1 MNAKT
6 ETALAAEAAA
16 EQATPSTRKEAAG
29 IVKRSSAFY
38 ADPRTITP
46 KLKADGTRLNKRFDF
61 GDIEEL
67 AASIKANG
75 LLMPLRVKRIAPTV
89 LEDGKGPEGGQIKNF
104 ELIDG
109 ERRLTAIQLI
119 LKKDP
124 SAFPDGVLIII
135 VDKDQNDVTSLIQ
148 MYVANGAK
156 NFTPIEE
163 AHAFKDMKDSG
174 MTIKQICAATGKA
187 HMHVTEILA
196 LLDGDETLVEAATK
210 GTIGK
215 TMAKTLARFGKD
227 KDTQAKLTKAA
238 VEAGKDKGKLNQVK
252 KAIQEART
260 TKAAAKGR
268 TLKIRA
274 LDDAALSTLGAKLAA
289 TMTDKM
295 KDAGKPLDFNL
306 RDWVKKDEALALAAA
321 FGALEAL
328 KAAAG
333 AKVNLDF

>member
-1 MNAKT
+1 MTSTPA
-6 ETALAAEAAA
+6 AFAQAAEATSAPAA
-16 EQATPSTRKEAAG
+16 RKEAAG

-46 KLKADGTRLNKRFDF
+46 KLKADGARLNKRFDF
-61 GDIEEL
+61 GDLEEL

-89 LEDGKGPEGGQIKNF
+89 IDDGKGPEGAQVKNF

-109 ERRLTAIQLI
+109 ERRLTAIMSI

-124 SAFPDGVLIII
+124 LAFAEGVLVVI
-135 VDKDQNDVTSLIQ
+135 VDKDQDDVTSLIQ

-187 HMHVTEILA
+187 HMHVTEIMA
-196 LLDGDETLVEAATK
+196 LLDGDESLVKAATD

-215 TMAKTLARFGKD
+215 TMAKTIARFGKD
-227 KDTQAKLTKAA
+227 KKVQAELTKAA
-238 VEAGKDKGKLNQVK
+238 VEAGKDKGKLNKVKAAIQDARAK
-252 KAIQEART
+252 KAE
-260 TKAAAKGR
+260 KKGR
-268 TLKIRA
+268 VLKIRA
-274 LDDAALSTLGAKLAA
+274 LSDAELSEMGKKLAEGMA
-289 TMTDKM
+289 EKL
-295 KDAGKPLDFNL
+295 KDAGKPLEFDMAA
-306 RDWVKKDEALALAAA
+306 WIAKDEALALAAS
-321 FGALEAL
+321 FGALQAL

-333 AKVNLDF
+333 MKAISLDF